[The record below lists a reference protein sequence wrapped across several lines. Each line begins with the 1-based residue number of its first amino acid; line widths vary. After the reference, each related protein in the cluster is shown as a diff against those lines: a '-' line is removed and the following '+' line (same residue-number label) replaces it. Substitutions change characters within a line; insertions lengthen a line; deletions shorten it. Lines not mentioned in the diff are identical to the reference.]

1 MRAGRMC
8 RRIALKEQIFPGEF
22 RAFRLAAAWLLGL
35 CLSLTFEARPMAATF
50 EAGGLTFSDELG
62 GFRLLSARGEGTVS
76 DPIVL
81 VEEITGLKPAVLTV
95 RQAGVKSSRSPS
107 ARVLLRSLVKV
118 VVNRST
124 WRWTGFD
131 LELRGDQGRASV
143 YSDGLSFD
151 QLRAIPTPLR
161 SDLFAAIETEDE
173 PYDRVRY
180 DQGHVEPDQVVQL
193 AFNLIDLNPRALFYL
208 AQEPI
213 VLLTDLPDSHPIY
226 AGFTTRHTMAS
237 TRSFSKPISR

>member
-1 MRAGRMC
+1 MC
-8 RRIALKEQIFPGEF
+8 RRIVMRACSSSRRF
-22 RAFRLAAAWLLGL
+22 RISRLAATWLLGL
-35 CLSLTFEARPMAATF
+35 CFSGVITSLAAAATF

-81 VEEITGLKPAVLTV
+81 VEEITSLKPAVLTV

-107 ARVLLRSLVKV
+107 DRVLLRSLVKV

-124 WRWTGFD
+124 WHWTGFD
-131 LELRGDQGRASV
+131 LELRGRHGRASV

-151 QLRAIPTPLR
+151 QLRAIPRPLR
-161 SDLFAAIETEDE
+161 SDVFAAIRTEDE

-180 DQGHVEPDQVVQL
+180 DQGRVEPDQVVQM
-193 AFNLIDLNPRALFYL
+193 AFNLIDLNPRELFYL

-213 VLLTDLPDSHPIY
+213 VLLTDRSHKHPTY
-226 AGFTTRHTMAS
+226 AGFAPRHTMS
-237 TRSFSKPISR
+237 SIRSFSSPTSR